1 MKKKNKHRN
10 VVFKP
15 YQQNQSTLLPPNLDD
30 LIPKNHLV
38 RLINRIIEQMNI
50 DYLLRGYKG
59 GGTSSY
65 HPRMLLKVL
74 IYGYTQRIYSSR
86 RIAKA
91 LRENIHFMWLSGG
104 NRPDFRTINHF
115 RSSRLK
121 GTIETVFGTVVE
133 MLLEEGLIDLHD
145 YFLDGTKL
153 EANANKYSYVWSKN
167 TRKFKSS
174 LQTGVKEL
182 LHEID
187 KTNHEEQARY
197 GDRDLEE
204 MGEDNQIDSDKIE
217 QKLKELDDRLR
228 KDPDNKSLSKA
239 VKKIRDDYLP
249 RHKKYEQQE
258 KKLKGR
264 NSYSKTDE
272 DATFMR
278 MKEDHIK
285 NGQLKPGYNIQMG
298 TQNQFIIG
306 YSIHQKAADTSLLI
320 PHLEQLKKQLNRCP
334 ENVIAD
340 AGYGS
345 EENYQYL
352 AKRGITAYV
361 KDNDF
366 HYGQTSKYKR
376 KKFLKSNFIYDPQ
389 SDTYKCP
396 SGERLYYVKSEDYK
410 TDNGFRTT
418 RRVYQARRC
427 QQCYFR
433 TECCKGKYNR
443 RIQVSFRLDF
453 YRKKAREMLESKR
466 GKELRSQRPVDV
478 ESVFGQIK
486 HNRHFRRFLLRGLDN
501 VTIEYGLIALAH
513 NMMKWMNR
521 IKNELGKKAIYFFKL
536 IIKFITVDMIRNI
549 KNRLKY
555 A

>member
-1 MKKKNKHRN
+1 MKKKHSHSK

-15 YQQNQSTLLPPNLDD
+15 YQQNQSTFLPCNLDD

-38 RLINRIIEQMNI
+38 RLINGIIEQMNI
-50 DYLLRGYKG
+50 DYLLRNYKG

-65 HPRMLLKVL
+65 HPRMLLKIL
-74 IYGYTQRIYSSR
+74 IYAYTQRIYSSR
-86 RIAKA
+86 HIAKA

-104 NRPDFRTINHF
+104 NRPDFRTINRF

-133 MLLEEGLIDLHD
+133 MLLEEGLIDLRD

-153 EANANKYSYVWSKN
+153 EANANKYSFVWGKA
-167 TRKFKSS
+167 TRKFKSR
-174 LQTGVKEL
+174 LQGQLKEL

-187 KTNHEEQARY
+187 EANREEQTRY

-204 MGEDNQIDSDKIE
+204 MGEDSQIDSDKIE
-217 QKLKELDDRLR
+217 QKLKELEERLK
-228 KDPDNKSLSKA
+228 KDPDDKSLSKTI
-239 VKKIRDDYLP
+239 KKIKEDYLP
-249 RHKKYEQQE
+249 RQKKYEQHE
-258 KKLKGR
+258 KKLKDR

-278 MKEDHIK
+278 MKEDYMR

-306 YSIHQKAADTSLLI
+306 DSIHQKTNDTGLLI
-320 PHLEQLKKQLNRCP
+320 PHLEHLKTQLKRFP
-334 ENVIAD
+334 ENIITD

-345 EENYQYL
+345 EENYHYL
-352 AKRGITAYV
+352 DKQGITAYV
-361 KDNDF
+361 KDGDF
-366 HYGQTSKYKR
+366 HYEQTRKYKR
-376 KKFLKSNFIYDPQ
+376 NKYRKINFIYDPQ
-389 SDTYKCP
+389 TDTYKCP
-396 SGERLYYVKSEDYK
+396 SGERLYYVKTKNYK
-410 TDNGFRTT
+410 TDNGFKTT

-427 QQCYFR
+427 QQCPVRSQCY
-433 TECCKGKYNR
+433 KGKYNR
-443 RIQVSFRLDF
+443 RIYVGFLLDY
-453 YRKKAREMLESKR
+453 YRKKARKLLESER

-486 HNRHFRRFLLRGLDN
+486 QNRKFRRFMLRGLEK
-501 VTIEYGLIALAH
+501 VTVEYGLIALAH
-513 NMMKWMNR
+513 NMMKWAYRVKKEYPDRAINLFEFLHELYS
-521 IKNELGKKAIYFFKL
+521 KNTANKIQKL
-536 IIKFITVDMIRNI
+536 IN
-549 KNRLKY
+549 Y

>member
-1 MKKKNKHRN
+1 MKKKSTHSK
-10 VVFKP
+10 VVFKA
-15 YQQNQSTLLPPNLDD
+15 YQQNQSTFLPSNLDD

-38 RLINRIIEQMNI
+38 RLINRIIDQMNI
-50 DYLLRGYKG
+50 DYILRDYKG

-74 IYGYTQRIYSSR
+74 IYAYTQRIYSSR
-86 RIAKA
+86 RISKA

-104 NRPDFRTINHF
+104 NRPDFRTINRF

-121 GTIETVFGTVVE
+121 DTIETVFGTVVE
-133 MLLEEGLIDLHD
+133 MLLEEGLIDLRD

-153 EANANKYSYVWSKN
+153 EANANKYSFVWGKA
-167 TRKFKSS
+167 TRKFKSR
-174 LQTGVKEL
+174 LQSQLKEL

-187 KTNHEEQARY
+187 ETNREEQARY

-204 MGEDNQIDSDKIE
+204 MGEDNQIDSDKIK
-217 QKLKELDDRLR
+217 QKLKELEDRLKR
-228 KDPDNKSLSKA
+228 DPDDKSLSKA
-239 VKKIRDDYLP
+239 IKKIRNDYLP
-249 RHKKYEQQE
+249 RQQKYEEQQE
-258 KKLKGR
+258 KLKGR
-264 NSYSKTDE
+264 NSYSKTDD

-278 MKEDHIK
+278 MKEDYMR

-306 YSIHQKAADTSLLI
+306 YSIHQKTTDTSLLI
-320 PHLEQLKKQLNRCP
+320 PHLEHLKKQLGRCP

-345 EENYQYL
+345 EENYHYL
-352 AKRGITAYV
+352 DKQGITAYV

-366 HYGQTSKYKR
+366 HYEQTRKYKR
-376 KKFLKSNFIYDPQ
+376 NKYRKSNFIYDPQ

-396 SGERLYYVKSEDYK
+396 SGERLYYVKTEDYT

-427 QQCYFR
+427 QKCHLRSECY
-433 TECCKGKYNR
+433 KGKYNR
-443 RIQVSFRLDF
+443 RIYVSFLLDR
-453 YRKKAREMLESKR
+453 YRKKAREMLESER

-486 HNRHFRRFLLRGLDN
+486 QNRHFRRFLLRGLDK

-513 NMMKWMNR
+513 NMMKWVSR
-521 IKNELGKKAIYFFKL
+521 VKNEYRDRVTFFFKSM
-536 IIKFITVDMIRNI
+536 IEFFIVDIVNNI
-549 KNRLKY
+549 KNRIKY